1 MLEDGAD
8 IRYVQEQLGHRLVTS
23 TEIYTRVS
31 INKLREVYERN
42 LPPEFKNLGFKN
54 RGFRRQG
61 LQRLGLEDEAL
72 QRSPGQNSRRVQR
85 LASIPGLC

>member
-1 MLEDGAD
+1 MKEP
-8 IRYVQEQLGHRLVTS
+8 T
-23 TEIYTRVS
+23 
-31 INKLREVYERN
+31 
-42 LPPEFKNLGFKN
+42 PEFKNLGFKN